1 MFLITIDGPAGS
13 GKTTLAEQI
22 HDCISKSGESV
33 ATIHMDDLY
42 SGWDHALSPA
52 LTDSIK
58 EILNAYE
65 TGSDLLIPQY
75 NWVARSFSDPLTIT
89 SPAVLIIEGVGS
101 GERVTRKSADIKLWI
116 EAPAEIALARVL
128 ARDGENFR
136 AQMQNWQLQE
146 AEHFLKEGTKSA
158 ADYQVKSAP

>member
-52 LTDSIK
+52 LTDSLK
-58 EILNAYE
+58 EILKAYE
-65 TGSDLLIPQY
+65 AGRELKIPQY
-75 NWVARSFSDPLTIT
+75 DWVARSFGDPLTID
-89 SPAVLIIEGVGS
+89 SPDVLILEGVAS
-101 GERVTRKSADIKLWI
+101 GQKITRDSADIKLWI
-116 EAPAEIALARVL
+116 EAPREIAFARVL
-128 ARDGENFR
+128 ERDGENIR
-136 AQMQNWQLQE
+136 LQMQQWQIRE
-146 AEHFLKEGTKSA
+146 SVHFLEEGTKSA